1 MRVVFSRVLLADT
14 EVDIFAT
21 PPYSYSMG
29 HDHSHGTGVQHRS
42 RLVIVLGLS
51 FTVLIVEAIAAWIT
65 GSLALLADAG
75 HMLGDTFG
83 VLMAL
88 VAISVAQVGGRP
100 GSRRTFGYHRTE
112 ILAAAANGL
121 ILLGLSGWVAFNA
134 IRRFGDTPEVD
145 GKLMILAGA
154 IGLVINVCGLLLLR
168 SGSKE
173 SLNVRGAY
181 LEVVGDA
188 LGSLAV
194 IIAATLIMSF
204 DWYLADPI
212 ASLLIAT
219 MIVPRAISLLR
230 DVAEVL
236 LEGTPKDVDLEEL
249 RAHITAMD
257 GVRDVHDL
265 HVWTITSG
273 MPVMSAHVVVEDSVR
288 NMGQAEAVLDRLRGC
303 LAEHFDVEHS
313 TFQIE
318 PAGHVDKEQ
327 HLHH

>member
-1 MRVVFSRVLLADT
+1 
-14 EVDIFAT
+14 
-21 PPYSYSMG
+21 MG
-29 HDHSHGTGVQHRS
+29 HDHSHGSGVQHRS
-42 RLVIVLGLS
+42 RLVLVLCLS
-51 FTVLIVEAIAAWIT
+51 LFVFVVEAVAAWIT

-83 VLMAL
+83 LFMAL
-88 VAISVAQVGGRP
+88 VAIGVAQVGGRP

-112 ILAAAANGL
+112 ILAAALNGL
-121 ILLGLSGWVAFNA
+121 ILLGLSIWVAVSA
-134 IRRFGDTPEVD
+134 IRRFGDTPEID
-145 GKLMILAGA
+145 GTLMIAAGA
-154 IGLVINVCGLLLLR
+154 IGLVVNLIGLMLLR
-168 SGSKE
+168 EGSKE

-181 LEVVGDA
+181 LEVLGDA
-188 LGSLAV
+188 LGSFAV
-194 IIAATLIMSF
+194 IVAAVLIMSLG
-204 DWYLADPI
+204 WNLADPI
-212 ASLLIAT
+212 ASLLIAA

-249 RAHITAMD
+249 RAHITGME
-257 GVRDVHDL
+257 GVADVHDL

-273 MPVMSAHVVVEDSVR
+273 MPVMSAHVVVDESITD
-288 NMGQAEAVLDRLRGC
+288 MGKAEAVLDRLRGC

>member
-1 MRVVFSRVLLADT
+1 MR
-14 EVDIFAT
+14 
-21 PPYSYSMG
+21 
-29 HDHSHGTGVQHRS
+29 HRS
-42 RLVIVLGLS
+42 RLVVVLCLS
-51 FTVLIVEAIAAWIT
+51 LTVFIIEAVTAWTT

-83 VLMAL
+83 LFMAL
-88 VAISVAQVGGRP
+88 VAIGVAQVGGRP

-112 ILAAAANGL
+112 ILAAAINGL
-121 ILLGLSGWVAFNA
+121 ILLGLSVWVTVGA
-134 IRRFGDTPEVD
+134 IRRFGDTLEIN
-145 GKLMILAGA
+145 GALMIAAGA
-154 IGLVINVCGLLLLR
+154 IGLVVNVVGLLLLR
-168 SGSKE
+168 AGAKE

-194 IIAATLIMSF
+194 IVAAALIMAF
-204 DWYLADPI
+204 GWDLADPI
-212 ASLLIAT
+212 ASLLIAA

-236 LEGTPKDVDLEEL
+236 LEGTPKDVDLAEL
-249 RAHITAMD
+249 RAHITGMD
-257 GVRDVHDL
+257 GVADVHDL

-273 MPVMSAHVVVEDSVR
+273 MPVMTAHVVVDDSVTD
-288 NMGQAEAVLDRLRGC
+288 MDQAEAVLDRLRGC

-318 PAGHVDKEQ
+318 PVGHVDKEQ

>member
-1 MRVVFSRVLLADT
+1 
-14 EVDIFAT
+14 
-21 PPYSYSMG
+21 MG
-29 HDHSHGTGVQHRS
+29 HDHSHGSSVQHRS
-42 RLVIVLGLS
+42 RLAVVLVLS
-51 FTVLIVEAIAAWIT
+51 LTVLIVEAIAAWIT

-75 HMLGDTFG
+75 HMLGDSFG
-83 VLMAL
+83 VAMAL

-100 GSRRTFGYHRTE
+100 GTRRSFGYHRTE
-112 ILAAAANGL
+112 IFAAAFNGL
-121 ILLGLSGWVAFNA
+121 ILLGLSVWVAVNA
-134 IRRFGDTPEVD
+134 IRRLGDAPEVD
-145 GKLMILAGA
+145 GTLMIAAGA
-154 IGLVINVCGLLLLR
+154 IGLVINVIGLLLLR
-168 SGSKE
+168 DGAKE

-188 LGSLAV
+188 LGSVAV
-194 IIAATLIMSF
+194 ITAAVLIATLG
-204 DWYLADPI
+204 WYVADPI
-212 ASLLIAT
+212 ASLLIAA

-236 LEGTPKDVDLEEL
+236 LESTPKDVDLEEL
-249 RAHITAMD
+249 RAHMKDMD
-257 GVRDVHDL
+257 GVQDVHDL

-273 MPVMSAHVVVEDSVR
+273 MPVMSAHVVVEDSVTH
-288 NMGQAEAVLDRLRGC
+288 MGQAEVVLDRLRSC